1 MKTLIN
7 YFRDNVLIKV
17 ASLNSIAVLLRII
30 AGFLT
35 SKFIAVFVGAEGL
48 ALVGNLRNFV
58 TAAQSFSVLG
68 LYNGVIKYVSEFK
81 KNSSELSKVLSTT
94 YYLGLISTCIVSLV
108 CFFNAEAL
116 SHYIFN
122 DYYDF
127 AYIIKIFAVALPFYA
142 LNMFVLAILNGYSQ
156 FKKLIL
162 INSVAQVVGAIITML
177 LIWQKQLQGALI
189 AVVIAESVLFF
200 ITLITVFKQRR
211 LATAFNFSQF
221 SFKMVKT
228 LSSYSGMALFSA
240 LLIPFVAIGIR
251 TYIIETVS
259 LEDAGMWEA
268 ITRISKYYLMF
279 IGSLLTLYVL
289 PRFSEIT
296 TDKGFRK
303 EVFHFYKTIMPL
315 FALGL
320 IVIYFLRDFI
330 VQILFTKDFMPV
342 TDLFL
347 WQLLGDFVKVL
358 SLVISI
364 QFLAKKMFWHYI
376 LTEIFSLSLLYFLSL
391 YCIDRYG
398 VKGATIA
405 YFITYVMYYSVIL
418 LIFSTALF
426 GTKQEEN
433 RAL

>member
-1 MKTLIN
+1 
-7 YFRDNVLIKV
+7 
-17 ASLNSIAVLLRII
+17 
-30 AGFLT
+30 
-35 SKFIAVFVGAEGL
+35 
-48 ALVGNLRNFV
+48 
-58 TAAQSFSVLG
+58 
-68 LYNGVIKYVSEFK
+68 
-81 KNSSELSKVLSTT
+81 
-94 YYLGLISTCIVSLV
+94 
-108 CFFNAEAL
+108 

-279 IGSLLTLYVL
+279 IGSLLILYVL
-289 PRFSEIT
+289 PRFSEII
-296 TDKGFRK
+296 TDK
-303 EVFHFYKTIMPL
+303 
-315 FALGL
+315 
-320 IVIYFLRDFI
+320 
-330 VQILFTKDFMPV
+330 
-342 TDLFL
+342 
-347 WQLLGDFVKVL
+347 
-358 SLVISI
+358 
-364 QFLAKKMFWHYI
+364 
-376 LTEIFSLSLLYFLSL
+376 
-391 YCIDRYG
+391 
-398 VKGATIA
+398 
-405 YFITYVMYYSVIL
+405 
-418 LIFSTALF
+418 
-426 GTKQEEN
+426 
-433 RAL
+433 